1 MVRFSHF
8 NLNKFTLV
16 SGIIFF
22 GAVFALLS
30 ASIPKTFADN
40 SESNISQNSENHYVT
55 IYDQGSS
62 LTIKTNAN
70 TVEEVLKNANV
81 TLGDFDV
88 VEPGLSATINAN
100 NFFINIYR
108 AHPVVIIDGKNY
120 KHALVSSY
128 DPKTAIVSAGITVYD
143 GDEIKIEANNN
154 FLEIGSA
161 IAYRIIRNGGRT
173 ITVEEEIP
181 FEEETIKDYDIG
193 AGNTEVRQLG
203 EVGLKTMV
211 YEVQYVDGEEVSRK
225 LISEETTKDPVS
237 RIVAVGASPIEMNP
251 LTASKGRNRYTTTG
265 ADGHTIERQE
275 TFYDLN
281 MSKVMAANC
290 GGGGYSVRDDGV
302 KVDKDGYVIV
312 AANLD
317 RYPRCS
323 IVETSL
329 GQGKVYDTGSFA
341 SSSPEQFDIAT
352 DWSKRDGI

>member
-1 MVRFSHF
+1 MRFSHF
-8 NLNKFTLV
+8 SLNKFTII
-16 SGIIFF
+16 SGVIFF
-22 GAVFALLS
+22 GVVFALLL
-30 ASIPKTFADN
+30 ASVPLTFADN
-40 SESNISQNSENHYVT
+40 SESSIAHDSENHFVT

-70 TVEEVLKNANV
+70 TVEEALESANISLEESD
-81 TLGDFDV
+81 T
-88 VEPGLSATINAN
+88 VEPSLSSPINAD

-108 AHPVVIIDGKNY
+108 AHPILIKDGKVSKY
-120 KHALVSSY
+120 ALASSY
-128 DPKTAIVSAGITVYD
+128 DPKTAIRSAGITVYD
-143 GDEIKIEANNN
+143 GDTIIRETNKN
-154 FLEIGSA
+154 FLEVGSVVT
-161 IAYRIIRNGGRT
+161 YRIIRNGGKT
-173 ITVEEEIP
+173 ITIEEELP
-181 FEEETIKDYDIG
+181 FDEETVKDYNIG

-203 EVGLKTMV
+203 EVGVKAVV
-211 YEVQYVDGEEVSRK
+211 YEVQYVDGKEVSRK
-225 LISEETTKDPVS
+225 LVSEKVVKEPVT
-237 RIVAVGASPIEMNP
+237 RIVAVGASQIEMNP

-265 ADGHTIERQE
+265 TNGQIIERQE

-290 GGGGYSVRDDGV
+290 GGGGYSVRGDGV
-302 KVDKDGYVIV
+302 KIDKDGYVIV

-323 IVETSL
+323 VVETSL

>member
-1 MVRFSHF
+1 MRFSHF

-40 SESNISQNSENHYVT
+40 PDSNITRSSENHFVT

-62 LTIKTNAN
+62 LTIKTNAS
-70 TVEEVLKNANV
+70 TVEEALKNADII
-81 TLGDFDV
+81 LGDSDV
-88 VEPGLSATINAN
+88 VEPGLSSAINAD

-108 AHPVVIIDGKNY
+108 AHPVIIIDGKNSQY
-120 KHALVSSY
+120 ALVSSY
-128 DPKTAIVSAGITVYD
+128 DPKTAIVSAGITIYD
-143 GDEIKIEANNN
+143 GDEIKTQTNNN

-161 IAYRIIRNGGRT
+161 IVYKIIRNGGRT

-181 FEEETIKDYDIG
+181 FEEETVKDYDIG

-203 EVGLKTMV
+203 EVGLKTMI
-211 YEVQYVDGEEVSRK
+211 YEVQYIDGEEVSRK
-225 LISEETTKDPVS
+225 LVSEKNTKEPVK
-237 RIVAVGASPIEMNP
+237 RIVAVGASQIEMNP
-251 LTASKGRNRYTTTG
+251 LTPSKGRNRYTTTG
-265 ADGHTIERQE
+265 ADGRTIERQE
-275 TFYDLN
+275 TFYDLD
-281 MSKVMAANC
+281 MSRVMAANC
-290 GGGGYSVRDDGV
+290 GGGGYSVREDGV

-312 AANLD
+312 AANLNL
-317 RYPRCS
+317 YPRCS

-329 GQGKVYDTGSFA
+329 GQGKVYDTGTFA
-341 SSSPEQFDIAT
+341 VSSPEQFDIAT